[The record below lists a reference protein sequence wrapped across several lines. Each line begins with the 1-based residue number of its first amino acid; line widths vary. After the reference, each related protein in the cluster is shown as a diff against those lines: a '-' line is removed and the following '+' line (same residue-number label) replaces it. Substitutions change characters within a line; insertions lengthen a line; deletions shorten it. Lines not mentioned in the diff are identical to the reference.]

1 MLDRIRAAIPPTIL
15 VLCAWNVADVALDAY
30 QTYQFGTR
38 EPSWEAIR
46 LASTALWVVVSLLLP
61 LGLHELALRRTG
73 VERTLITAAA
83 AVTALLA
90 VQTVVQIY
98 LDHVDPPSYRWL
110 RSYWT
115 WSQRLN
121 AGGMLTAAVLLALAA
136 AQRGPRGIVA
146 GVALVITT
154 AMAFRFSMVHEW
166 LIFDNHL
173 AHRWFNL
180 ALVSGYAM
188 AFRAA
193 LLTVVFLLGDRA
205 PPRPTEPGVVAR
217 SLEHIGTALVAR
229 VVIVI
234 GVAVFTAMAVGSRS
248 PGLIK
253 VILVLAPLGLLLSM
267 IAQIVATFGLSTAAG
282 GPRLRL
288 AAGASLTLAT
298 MVVTT
303 IQAIIAFR
311 AATDRSDSGG
321 PRLSAEAARGFLEA
335 WPYLLP
341 ALALLGLLLLLS
353 GVASLRRRQPGLDAE
368 APTVAAAWLIGA
380 SLGAVLLQRHTPKS
394 ASEFVLLALAVAAC
408 NVVAVLAVARVCH
421 KTAWAI
427 AAGDPALPSARVV
440 SGDRNPM

>member
-30 QTYQFGTR
+30 QVFEFRQR
-38 EPSWEAIR
+38 DPAWEALG
-46 LASTALWVVVSLLLP
+46 LASTALWVVASLLLP

-73 VERTLITAAA
+73 VERTLVTAATG
-83 AVTALLA
+83 VTALLA
-90 VQTVVQIY
+90 LQTLVQIY
-98 LDHVDPPSYRWL
+98 IDHVDPPSNAWL
-110 RSYWT
+110 RSYWP
-115 WSQRLN
+115 WSLRLN
-121 AGGMLTAAVLLALAA
+121 AGGMLVAAVLVALAA
-136 AQRGPRGIVA
+136 ARRGPRGVVA
-146 GVALVITT
+146 GVALVIAT
-154 AMAFRFSMVHEW
+154 AMAFRFPMVREW
-166 LIFDNHL
+166 LMYGTRHT
-173 AHRWFNL
+173 HPWVNL
-180 ALVSGYAM
+180 VLFSGYTT
-188 AFRAA
+188 AFSAA
-193 LLTVVFLLGDRA
+193 LLIVVFVLGDRA

-303 IQAIIAFR
+303 IQAIVAFR

-321 PRLSAEAARGFLEA
+321 RRLSAEAARGFLEA

-440 SGDRNPM
+440 TGDRNPM